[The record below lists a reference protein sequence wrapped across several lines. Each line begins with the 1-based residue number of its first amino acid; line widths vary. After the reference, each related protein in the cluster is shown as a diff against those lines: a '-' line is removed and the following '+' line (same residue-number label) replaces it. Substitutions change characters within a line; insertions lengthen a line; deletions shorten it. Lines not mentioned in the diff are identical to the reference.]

1 MMQTMES
8 PAMGRTS
15 TAGRVVVT
23 DQERRDNYYLWAA
36 FQEGNWEYF
45 GVPRRARVH
54 LRRLDDEKATAI
66 EWEQ

>member
-1 MMQTMES
+1 MQTAEVGI
-8 PAMGRTS
+8 ANRT
-15 TAGRVVVT
+15 GRVIVT

-54 LRRLDDEKATAI
+54 LRRLEDQQATAI

>member
-1 MMQTMES
+1 MQTPEVGM
-8 PAMGRTS
+8 ANRI
-15 TAGRVVVT
+15 GRVIVT

-54 LRRLDDEKATAI
+54 LRRLEDQQATAI
-66 EWEQ
+66 EWER